1 MSNCSIFLQ
10 DIQSLRDYKPLLTT
24 QPIATNIEVPFRT
37 QKLAMLQVLLATVF
51 QILTWRQRISDRAA
65 NHDAS
70 CKAKPQDLIDN
81 GETTTR
87 SQQKSVQTQIILML
101 DGQKNGTKGPTTLV
115 MTYQCPAIQFWAFS
129 GFRTFS
135 GDSTPSLILR
145 FNPCFMGLMVFFPPH
160 VWWLPRPNCWWL
172 LSPGLTTISGRLNHH
187 SGKPSR
193 NCSPNCMLH
202 LLSHGRSFNRR
213 AWSWSTLGST

>member
-1 MSNCSIFLQ
+1 MRIRFLPEKKCYQ
-10 DIQSLRDYKPLLTT
+10 RTHDIGDDFFL
-24 QPIATNIEVPFRT
+24 
-37 QKLAMLQVLLATVF
+37 
-51 QILTWRQRISDRAA
+51 
-65 NHDAS
+65 
-70 CKAKPQDLIDN
+70 
-81 GETTTR
+81 
-87 SQQKSVQTQIILML
+87 
-101 DGQKNGTKGPTTLV
+101 
-115 MTYQCPAIQFWAFS
+115 CPAIQFWAFS

-145 FNPCFMGLMVFFPPH
+145 FNPCFMGLMVFSPH

-187 SGKPSR
+187 SGGQTSR

-213 AWSWSTLGST
+213 AWSWSTLGFTRPGPL